1 MFTQATIDEIVTQAR
16 AAGVEPAALLALVE
30 IESGGK
36 VTVRVDGRDRPL
48 IRFEGHY
55 FDRRLS
61 GARRSRAR
69 RAGLASPRAGAVK
82 NPRGQAARWTMYRR
96 AAEIDAK
103 AAIESVSWGI
113 GQVMGAH
120 WAWLGYASA
129 DALFDEANSGLAGQL
144 RLMLRFVA
152 KSGIM
157 GPLKARR
164 WRDVARIY
172 NGSAYARYAY
182 HTKLATAEKRWR
194 TKLATQPAAKPPQ
207 ESGGLA
213 LGARGEAVRQL
224 QQQLA
229 KIGYVL
235 DVDAIFGPQT
245 RAALLAFQ
253 QSRSLPQTGIA
264 DEATRAALD
273 AAGNPPAGAS
283 VFSWLAR
290 LVSAIAERPSGRQ

>member
-1 MFTQATIDEIVTQAR
+1 MFSEVTIDTIVAQSR
-16 AAGVEPAALLALVE
+16 KAGIDPAAMLALVE

-36 VTVRVDGRDRPL
+36 VSVRIDGRERPL

-61 GARRSRAR
+61 GPARDKARSL
-69 RAGLASPRAGAVK
+69 GLASPKAGAVK
-82 NPRGQAARWTMYRR
+82 NPRGQAARWAMYRR
-96 AAEIDAK
+96 AAAIDAK

-129 DALFDEANSGLAGQL
+129 DALFEEANDGLDGQL

-157 GPLKARR
+157 EPLKARR

-172 NGSAYARYAY
+172 NGPAYARYAY
-182 HTKLATAEKRWR
+182 HTKLAAAEKRWR
-194 TKLATQPAAKPPQ
+194 SALAGRAPAAQPA
-207 ESGGLA
+207 SGDLA
-213 LGARGEAVRQL
+213 LGARGDTVRLL
-224 QQQLA
+224 QEQLA
-229 KIGYVL
+229 GAGYVL
-235 DVDAIFGPQT
+235 AADGIFGRQT

-253 QSRSLPQTGIA
+253 QSQGLEQSGIA
-264 DEATRAALD
+264 DEATRAALAKTASE
-273 AAGNPPAGAS
+273 AAGDSAG
-283 VFSWLAR
+283 SWLAALVDAVLRR
-290 LVSAIAERPSGRQ
+290 LRAK